1 MKVLQSVS
9 TILFSII
16 VLNGCSKEPIQV
28 RVHNLNDKEVTIT
41 IKPATGTVKTIVAQA
56 GETTQYIEIDPTN
69 GGTIS
74 GSRDGTN
81 PPDIDFY
88 AFVESSYG
96 ITLSA
101 GDNPNLSW
109 DEE

>member
-1 MKVLQSVS
+1 MKVLQSFS
-9 TILFSII
+9 IILFSII
-16 VLNGCSKEPIQV
+16 ALNSCSDEPTQV

-56 GETTQYIEIDPTN
+56 GETTQYIDINPTN

-81 PPDIDFY
+81 PPDIGFY
-88 AFVESSYG
+88 ALDGNSYG

-101 GDNPNLSW
+101 GDEPNLSW
-109 DEE
+109 NKE